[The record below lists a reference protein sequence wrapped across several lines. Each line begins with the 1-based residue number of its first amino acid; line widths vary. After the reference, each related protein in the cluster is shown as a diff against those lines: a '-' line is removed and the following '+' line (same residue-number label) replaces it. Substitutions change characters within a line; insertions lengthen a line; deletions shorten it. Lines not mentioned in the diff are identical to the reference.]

1 MEFAYI
7 KKKKTF
13 FQWKNIFPFFTL
25 SFNPSLPLSSPIS
38 PLILDLWGHDHLP
51 CCKFLTNVCV
61 TYLLLSSFICLSTV
75 PDVSTYQ
82 HVPFSDFEVSLAVDY
97 HSATEVHHATDFTFD
112 LERTT
117 TSVSQPRI
125 FLCTDLQRNRASAP
139 TAQTFSLI
147 EPTKSVPLLTVR
159 SWSLSCVS
167 EARFISLWSPA
178 LPTLQAVHAFHLP
191 SIFHVVFWVC
201 ALFQGCAAINCGS
214 RAFIQGL
221 SPNLS
226 PRYFSVQR
234 TTTSAA
240 VHSFYLSWFVPHV
253 LSLRTFPVKSMRTT
267 ICASWRFLF

>member
-159 SWSLSCVS
+159 TWSLRCVS
-167 EARFISLWSPA
+167 EARHFSVKSSTPNSASCTCISLTFNFP
-178 LPTLQAVHAFHLP
+178 
-191 SIFHVVFWVC
+191 C
-201 ALFQGCAAINCGS
+201 C
-214 RAFIQGL
+214 
-221 SPNLS
+221 
-226 PRYFSVQR
+226 
-234 TTTSAA
+234 
-240 VHSFYLSWFVPHV
+240 V
-253 LSLRTFPVKSMRTT
+253 LSVRIVSGMCRYQLWKPGIHSGSF
-267 ICASWRFLF
+267 A

>member
-7 KKKKTF
+7 KKKKKTF

-25 SFNPSLPLSSPIS
+25 SFNPSLPLSSPTS
-38 PLILDLWGHDHLP
+38 FHRLTHLP

-117 TSVSQPRI
+117 TCVSQPRI

-139 TAQTFSLI
+139 TGQTFSLI

-159 SWSLSCVS
+159 SWSLRCVS
-167 EARFISLWSPA
+167 EARVISLWSPA